1 MSVSYVS
8 RLVPGWYPQ
17 LGSASAASPGHVIVD
32 EREFYNINEGDI
44 EQDTKGLD
52 AET

>member
-1 MSVSYVS
+1 MSVRCIS
-8 RLVPGWYPQ
+8 RLAPGWYPQ

-32 EREFYNINEGDI
+32 ESKFYNINEGDI
-44 EQDTKGLD
+44 EQDIKGLD